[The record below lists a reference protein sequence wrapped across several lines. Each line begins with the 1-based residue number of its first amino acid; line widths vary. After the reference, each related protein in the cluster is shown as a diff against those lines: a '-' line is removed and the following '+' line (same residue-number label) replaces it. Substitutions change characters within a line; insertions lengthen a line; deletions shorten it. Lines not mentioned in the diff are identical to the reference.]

1 MLEEDIDILISQT
14 GIDRDLAKQLLIYKN
29 GDLVESI
36 LEIEKIG
43 IDNISDLES
52 KIREYKRE
60 HYDDDAEGEVDTSK
74 RDNLVKYRNIVDN
87 KDTIYRQRKEDN
99 EKKKQQMLERQQAL
113 DNNEPIEE
121 TKMCNESIYYS
132 TRKNNI
138 NNIKVL

>member
-14 GIDRDLAKQLLIYKN
+14 GIDRDLAKKLLIYKN

-43 IDNISDLES
+43 LNNISELVN
-52 KIREYKRE
+52 KIQDFKRE
-60 HYDDDAEGEVDTSK
+60 HNNDDAEEEVDTSK
-74 RDNLVKYRNIVDN
+74 KENLVKYRNIVDN
-87 KDTIYRQRKEDN
+87 KDTIYRKRKENN
-99 EKKKQQMLERQQAL
+99 EKKKKEMLERQKAL

>member
-60 HYDDDAEGEVDTSK
+60 HYDDDAEGEVDTTK
-74 RDNLVKYRNIVDN
+74 IDNLVKYRNIVDN
-87 KDTIYRQRKEDN
+87 KDTIYRQRKENN

>member
-43 IDNISDLES
+43 IDNISELES

-74 RDNLVKYRNIVDN
+74 RNNLVKYRNIVDN